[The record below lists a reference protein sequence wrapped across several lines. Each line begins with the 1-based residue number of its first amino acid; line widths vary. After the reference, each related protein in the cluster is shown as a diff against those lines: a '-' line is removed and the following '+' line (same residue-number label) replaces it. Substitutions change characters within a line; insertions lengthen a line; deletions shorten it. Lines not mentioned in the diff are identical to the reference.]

1 MPRFMSFEIKIVRSS
16 IFSFFSS
23 RTKNLQLD
31 RPIDGN
37 DIMENYYVM

>member
-1 MPRFMSFEIKIVRSS
+1 MPRFMSFEIKIAPSN
-16 IFSFFSS
+16 IFSS

>member
-1 MPRFMSFEIKIVRSS
+1 MPRFMSFEIKIARSS
-16 IFSFFSS
+16 IFSS

-31 RPIDGN
+31 HPIDGN